1 MRCYNYSVSI
11 YNFDTQ
17 FLLMDSPL
25 ILIYY
30 DMSVILTMAHIFFKN
45 YSLILKFLKMFFLEK
60 KSVSIIVRSSL
71 NEGFEQ
77 VNKKNISNYLLKL
90 SSLRTFHQI
99 TSFKQKFLYVIF
111 IFSNSEIMANK

>member
-1 MRCYNYSVSI
+1 
-11 YNFDTQ
+11 
-17 FLLMDSPL
+17 MDSPL

-30 DMSVILTMAHIFFKN
+30 DMSVILNNGAYLFQKLFVDFKVSKN
-45 YSLILKFLKMFFLEK
+45 VFLEK
-60 KSVSIIVRSSL
+60 KSVSTIVRFSF

-77 VNKKNISNYLLKL
+77 INKKNISNYLLKL

>member
-1 MRCYNYSVSI
+1 
-11 YNFDTQ
+11 
-17 FLLMDSPL
+17 
-25 ILIYY
+25 
-30 DMSVILTMAHIFFKN
+30 
-45 YSLILKFLKMFFLEK
+45 MFFLEK